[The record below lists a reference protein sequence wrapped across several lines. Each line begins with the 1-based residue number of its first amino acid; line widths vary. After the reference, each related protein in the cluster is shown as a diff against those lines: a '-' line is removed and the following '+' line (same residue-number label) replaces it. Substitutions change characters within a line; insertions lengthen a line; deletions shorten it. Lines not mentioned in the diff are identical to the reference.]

1 MQNILDTSHFMNKTA
16 IWRQYSPNQKMLVLN
31 KQCYFVKDK
40 NQNVVFPRSVLQ
52 GKEPGGKIKAG
63 EFP

>member
-1 MQNILDTSHFMNKTA
+1 MNKTA
-16 IWRQYSPNQKMLVLN
+16 IWRQYSPNQKMLALN

-40 NQNVVFPRSVLQ
+40 NQNVVFPRSILQ
-52 GKEPGGKIKAG
+52 GKEPGRKIKAG